1 MVPPNFSLG
10 HVALNASP
18 GPHLRITY
26 APGAVLAEDSFGL
39 PGTCWK
45 VVSVRTFVGALA
57 AYGAILSDT
66 RSIRR
71 RVLRH
76 RISESKFVVHYNP
89 LSEQVNPANVTVSN
103 TVVFLSQIQLIPLQR
118 RSTTGFAPA
127 PAGGAAAAA

>member
-1 MVPPNFSLG
+1 M
-10 HVALNASP
+10 
-18 GPHLRITY
+18 
-26 APGAVLAEDSFGL
+26 
-39 PGTCWK
+39 
-45 VVSVRTFVGALA
+45 GALA